1 MNNAVGMSN
10 AVVVYEIFGC
20 AVRFEAPQPHLDAIA
35 EGLAFANPV
44 TTSAR
49 PAVTYTAITDG
60 DGLRYERRDPGRP
73 PDPARVGKTTAR
85 VLDDLHLSVALH
97 SRAGVFVHAGVVGWN
112 DRAILLP
119 GRSRWGKS
127 TLVEALVRAGAQ
139 YLSDEYAILLPNGR
153 IQSYP
158 RPIHLRTPHGPM
170 LLDPRSIGTVAPR
183 SYPPSIVVLT
193 RYESGA
199 NWNPEVLTPASA
211 ALAVFDSMVVA
222 AVIPE
227 RAMGSAATLVRQI
240 VAVHSLRDE
249 AASTVPAILELAE
262 RTAERKYR

>member
-1 MNNAVGMSN
+1 M
-10 AVVVYEIFGC
+10 VYDIFGC
-20 AVRFEAPQPHLDAIA
+20 TVCFEAPQPHLDAIA

-44 TTSAR
+44 ATSAH
-49 PAVTYTAITDG
+49 PAVTYTAIADG

-73 PDPARVGKTTAR
+73 PDPARVGETTAR

-112 DRAILLP
+112 DHAILLP

-139 YLSDEYAILLPNGR
+139 YLSDEYAILLPDGH

-158 RPIHLRTPHGPM
+158 RPIHLRTQHGQM
-170 LLDPRSIGTVAPR
+170 LLDPRTIGTVAPR
-183 SYPPSIVVLT
+183 TYPPSIVVLT

-199 NWNPEVLTPASA
+199 NWNPEVLKPASA

-222 AVIPE
+222 AVMPE
-227 RAMGSAATLVRQI
+227 RAMGSAAKLVRQA
-240 VAVHSLRDE
+240 VAVYSLRGE
-249 AASTVPAILELAE
+249 TANTVPAILELAE
-262 RTAERKYR
+262 QAAGRKYQ